1 MDTQKSGLELLR
13 EELKSRGLSYA
24 QIHSKAVAVTLD
36 VLANDGTDKYL
47 KVYELEKTTE
57 RLQEDIRKEKL
68 RAFNLEAA
76 HRRERQDMQNYRE
89 TVMDEIAERSKYIDD
104 FTDKLK
110 QCETAEGRDRMRIAQ
125 TFINSVD
132 VDTKYDNT
140 AYIVGLSAIL
150 AGAQFDPVGTLKKI
164 NKDLP
169 TLEELRWI
177 RV

>member
-1 MDTQKSGLELLR
+1 MTIQKSGLELLR

-47 KVYELEKTTE
+47 QVYELEKTLE
-57 RLQEDIRKEKL
+57 RLQEEIRKEKMKT
-68 RAFNLEAA
+68 
-76 HRRERQDMQNYRE
+76 QDMQNYRE
-89 TVMDEIAERSKYIDD
+89 TVMDEIAERAKYIDD

-169 TLEELRWI
+169 TLGDFYWQRL
-177 RV
+177 